1 MFRTIFQKQ
10 LSLYLGTLLLS
21 LVFLGAVLSQ
31 VISVYFT
38 NRRIEDLT
46 QTGQKMAQSMSSIMS
61 GLSYGI
67 INRGEMQQFQNQAS
81 ILSQYMNAELIFV
94 DSDLNAVLPEPH
106 SEDSVI
112 SLDIKEIAPL
122 KNGER
127 IVARGNLN
135 EIYQETMLIVGV
147 PVIINDGM
155 VFGILMSS
163 SISELHSAI
172 WDMYKA
178 TGICILVS
186 GLLGFILI
194 YFSSNATIKP
204 LKMMNDG
211 ARIIAAGDF
220 EKRIYVKSKD
230 EIGQLA
236 ESFNNMAESLN
247 LQEKKRREF
256 IANISH
262 DLRSPLTSMRG
273 FIQAVCD
280 GTIPPENQNHYL
292 GIVLDETDRL
302 TKLTNDIMDLSRIQ
316 AGQASLNKSVFN
328 ANDLIRQ
335 TVMHF
340 ERRVKAGGINVRL
353 RFTGGNAMVLADE
366 EKIQRVLYNLLD
378 NAVKFAPGGTVSV
391 ETGEGFPANGSGA
404 RRMAGAV
411 VLSDAGEESGK
422 LAVCVADDGKG
433 ISEEDQKNIFERFF
447 KADVSR
453 GEDKL
458 GGGLGLSIVREF
470 VRMHNES
477 LYLESSPGIGS
488 RFIFTLKLYE
498 GDGVL

>member
-1 MFRTIFQKQ
+1 
-10 LSLYLGTLLLS
+10 
-21 LVFLGAVLSQ
+21 
-31 VISVYFT
+31 
-38 NRRIEDLT
+38 
-46 QTGQKMAQSMSSIMS
+46 
-61 GLSYGI
+61 
-67 INRGEMQQFQNQAS
+67 
-81 ILSQYMNAELIFV
+81 
-94 DSDLNAVLPEPH
+94 
-106 SEDSVI
+106 
-112 SLDIKEIAPL
+112 
-122 KNGER
+122 
-127 IVARGNLN
+127 
-135 EIYQETMLIVGV
+135 
-147 PVIINDGM
+147 
-155 VFGILMSS
+155 
-163 SISELHSAI
+163 
-172 WDMYKA
+172 
-178 TGICILVS
+178 
-186 GLLGFILI
+186 
-194 YFSSNATIKP
+194 
-204 LKMMNDG
+204 
-211 ARIIAAGDF
+211 
-220 EKRIYVKSKD
+220 
-230 EIGQLA
+230 
-236 ESFNNMAESLN
+236 
-247 LQEKKRREF
+247 
-256 IANISH
+256 
-262 DLRSPLTSMRG
+262 MRG

-411 VLSDAGEESGK
+411 VLSDAGGEESGK

-498 GDGVL
+498 GTGFYNEGL